1 MADSKTDTETSD
13 IVSSIISQ
21 ASPNSKSDDK
31 YSSATSTS
39 STNEET
45 TTKASWIKDTAYDI
59 VNNAIVTFNN
69 AVVTVNKTT
78 TEVYDFV
85 SDVVS
90 ENYEEQTTSD
100 RLNANSAE
108 SKFFNLANAAIDSV
122 GDVISA
128 LGDWMDSTALANT
141 GIGQTL
147 TSIVKIVGN
156 SIQDYQDGV
165 SETTFG
171 AYMTKSWAG
180 NSATSFL
187 DYFKSENQK
196 SGGSYKINILKSTP
210 LDSGTAREALFGSM
224 ILGTPYTFN
233 NMADP
238 NNRTL
243 VNSLVKDCKIVSFT
257 PGMPKYYGLQSQ
269 QDAENNIFK
278 QTSSPNDMLT
288 YLLRNGMDKTFS
300 EKDKRYYTFEAKYK
314 EYFAYLEAMLNPI
327 WIKMGLAQ
335 GSDSKTFNI
344 YSFFKIRSGNSDGGI
359 DASSYQELLEQYNS
373 SIGFYVNPASAVS
386 ESVSNSQTSTGSEL
400 AGNVNSASETYQRLN
415 YITGMGT
422 GSAMQATGRKIMIGK
437 NAAIQLGSYLSDGF
451 STAKSL
457 KSGVSSLFSGGGTIT
472 KAVGAAASLAAGAV
486 GAAIDITTM
495 SANEDLGNV
504 VQQFATT
511 NGLKVVYPELWS
523 ESGYSKNVN
532 FNLSFVSPYGDPLS
546 IFKYVY
552 VPFCALLC
560 LALPRQAAENGFV
573 SPFFVRADIPGMF
586 TTDLGLISDITWT
599 KGGGNNL
606 WTKDGLPRA
615 IDCTISLVDLYPYL
629 AMTKRM
635 SFLSANPS
643 YTVFLD
649 NMAGMCALND
659 NTGEDPLNDY
669 FKRLVNRVSGMEENG
684 NKLWNTFSSAKQTA
698 AYNTANATR
707 SAVGKNID
715 TIPWLYNSSL

>member
-1 MADSKTDTETSD
+1 MAINEINEGVDVISTIISKTSPNIDSDSIYSKAESLADSINVGERL
-13 IVSSIISQ
+13 
-21 ASPNSKSDDK
+21 
-31 YSSATSTS
+31 
-39 STNEET
+39 
-45 TTKASWIKDTAYDI
+45 SWIKDTAYDI
-59 VNNAIVTFNN
+59 VNK
-69 AVVTVNKTT
+69 AVVTYNNAAVLVTKVA

-85 SDVVS
+85 SDVVADNS
-90 ENYEEQTTSD
+90 NLSVNQV
-100 RLNANSAE
+100 NANSAE
-108 SKFFNLANAAIDSV
+108 SKYFNIVNTAIDSV
-122 GDVISA
+122 SDIISYFGDYLSDTV
-128 LGDWMDSTALANT
+128 LANS
-141 GIGQTL
+141 GLGQTL
-147 TSIVKIVGN
+147 ISVVQLVGRN
-156 SIQDYQDGV
+156 LQEYQDGV

-171 AYMTKSWAG
+171 AYMNKSWAG

-233 NMADP
+233 SIADP
-238 NNRTL
+238 NNRTM
-243 VNSLVKDCKIVSFT
+243 VNSLVKDCKVVSFT
-257 PGMPKYYGLQSQ
+257 PGMPKYYGSQSQ
-269 QDAENNIFK
+269 QDAENNIYK
-278 QTSSPNDMLT
+278 QTTSPNDMLT

-335 GSDSKTFNI
+335 GTDNKTFNLF
-344 YSFFKIRSGNSDGGI
+344 SFFKIKTGNGDGGI
-359 DASSYQELLEQYNS
+359 DPSNYQELLEQYNS

-422 GSAMQATGRKIMIGK
+422 GSAMQQTGRKLMIGM
-437 NAAIQLGSYLSDGF
+437 NAASQMSNFLSDTFVTASKWSSSIGNISAT
-451 STAKSL
+451 STL
-457 KSGVSSLFSGGGTIT
+457 G
-472 KAVGAAASLAAGAV
+472 KAAVKIGAAAAGVAGA
-486 GAAIDITTM
+486 ALDITRA
-495 SANEDLGNV
+495 SANDDLGNV
-504 VQQFATT
+504 IQQFATT
-511 NGLKVVYPELWS
+511 NGMKVVYPELWS
-523 ESGYSKNVN
+523 ESGYSKNIN
-532 FNLSFVSPYGDPLS
+532 FNLSFISPYGDPLS

-560 LALPRQAAENGFV
+560 LALPRQASENGFV

-684 NKLWNTFSSAKQTA
+684 DRLWNTFNTSRKSVAYSVGNSARESISRK
-698 AYNTANATR
+698 
-707 SAVGKNID
+707 VD
-715 TIPWLYNSSL
+715 TIPWMYNSSL